1 MKPKPALE
9 SELEWIDNHP
19 EYYASNVH
27 QEQVKKNIYT
37 RYKLTDM
44 LNKLNRVF
52 K

>member
-1 MKPKPALE
+1 MKPKPAFE

-19 EYYASNVH
+19 EFYNDKHH
-27 QEQVKKNIYT
+27 QEQVKKNIFT

-44 LNKLNRVF
+44 LNKLNRVL